1 MGIPI
6 DKWKIRSLEITD
18 VAALVQYANNWNVAK
33 NLWDAFP
40 YPYTTEDALGWIHYA
55 MGQKPETHF
64 AIASAKEVIGGIGFY
79 IQRDIYRQSA
89 EIGLWVGE
97 PFWGKGIATLALK
110 AVTEYA
116 FTHFNL
122 VRLYAG
128 VFEWNQ
134 PSARV
139 LEKAGYVFEGRLR
152 KSVVKDG
159 KNIDQLM
166 YAIIR

>member
-1 MGIPI
+1 MEIPI
-6 DKWKIRSLEITD
+6 DPWKLRSFEITD
-18 VAALVQYANNWNVAK
+18 VVALVKYANNWKVAR
-33 NLWDAFP
+33 NLWDSFP
-40 YPYTTEDALGWIHYA
+40 HPYTTEDALGWIHYA
-55 MGQKPETHF
+55 LAKKPETHF
-64 AIASAKEVIGGIGFY
+64 AIASPNEVIGGIGFY
-79 IQRDIYRQSA
+79 PQRDIYRQSA

-110 AVTEYA
+110 AATEYA
-116 FTHFNL
+116 FAHLNL

-128 VFEWNQ
+128 VFEWN
-134 PSARV
+134 PASARA

-159 KNIDQLM
+159 ENIDQLM